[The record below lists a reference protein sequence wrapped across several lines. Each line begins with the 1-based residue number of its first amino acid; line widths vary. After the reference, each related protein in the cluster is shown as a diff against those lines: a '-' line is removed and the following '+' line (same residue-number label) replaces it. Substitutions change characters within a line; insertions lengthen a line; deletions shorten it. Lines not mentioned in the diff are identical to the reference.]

1 MAANNLYGPM
11 NQYFVIGGFDWLTQD
26 EIARFQKIT
35 EKFVSKKVDLEYQKN
50 YMTYQMTIPLV
61 PENIQINKSMLS
73 D

>member
-35 EKFVSKKVDLEYQKN
+35 EKFISKKVDLEYQKN
-50 YMTYQMTIPLV
+50 YMT
-61 PENIQINKSMLS
+61 
-73 D
+73 